1 MLNSLLAKLVLS
13 QPIASEE
20 EEEPLGNMMSPSSS
34 LNDNAIR
41 HRNPHSHLPSTALNI
56 GGEDATTLNGSPRLH
71 HHYHRRVSSR
81 GNQKIYM
88 VLCGGVAVFFLCVM
102 GLWSSSSHNKDFDLD
117 VDSPKYSHHR
127 QRHNRYN
134 NQYSKGDFTPSAKP
148 IKNNSHNR
156 LAAKDEVNMQGR
168 KYETNKRNNR
178 NRFHEL
184 PIIRKKKNSV
194 TDDDGVF
201 DNNGAPS
208 LSNNG
213 SKPRTLY
220 VQLEPIQKQSSNDD
234 SEEEEETTISNRYK
248 HNKAFR
254 LTKVKPLSKAPY
266 DTDEF
271 NHSER
276 VVSPYPDDD
285 YYFQNIEKI
294 RKQSKKYNHAM
305 RDSADEECRFK
316 YDWQEGAFPN
326 CNVIHEFEL
335 GQTSRMLG
343 RMARKRLRLRE
354 GDGNDLVKYLSHG
367 YWRDVW
373 VLSHRNAPDETHEKE
388 REELTVLKTLR
399 YEHDFTDRNYDR
411 HRKDALASERLSGSP
426 YVVDIFAFCQ
436 NTAVFEYGKGGDID
450 GKLWPYDEEEEEHYI
465 AELSSWEKLD
475 MSYQVACGIADMHG
489 VEEDGIASIAHTDIT
504 PSQFI
509 YINGKWKLN
518 DFNRCRFMR
527 EHTKDKS
534 VCGFEV
540 GSNPG
545 KFRAP
550 EEYAY
555 EIETEKIDVYSM
567 GNVFYAILS
576 GLMPFEGMKTE
587 KANKQVMEG
596 KRPKIPSEV
605 KESEDIA
612 IQAILAATKK
622 CWEQDPM
629 ERPPASEIRDEL
641 KSVMERIKKENV
653 TKTKTQSAEDQ
664 LPNDR

>member
-1 MLNSLLAKLVLS
+1 
-13 QPIASEE
+13 
-20 EEEPLGNMMSPSSS
+20 MMSPSSS
-34 LNDNAIR
+34 LSDNAIR
-41 HRNPHSHLPSTALNI
+41 HRNPHSHQPSTALNI
-56 GGEDATTLNGSPRLH
+56 GVVEDTTPLSGNGSNKLH
-71 HHYHRRVSSR
+71 RHYPHRRVSSSR
-81 GNQKIYM
+81 GNKNVYM
-88 VLCGGVAVFFLCVM
+88 VLCGGVVVFFLCVM
-102 GLWSSSSHNKDFDLD
+102 GLWSSSSHKEFDVD

-127 QRHNRYN
+127 PHNNRHNK
-134 NQYSKGDFTPSAKP
+134 QYSKGDFIPSAKP
-148 IKNNSHNR
+148 SKNNSHSR
-156 LAAKDEVNMQGR
+156 LAANDEVHMQGR
-168 KYETNKRNNR
+168 KYETNKRNYR
-178 NRFHEL
+178 NRFHEF
-184 PIIRKKKNSV
+184 PIIRNKKNSV
-194 TDDDGVF
+194 NDDDEF
-201 DNNGAPS
+201 YKDAPS
-208 LSNNG
+208 PSNSG
-213 SKPRTLY
+213 SKPRAIY
-220 VQLEPIQKQSSNDD
+220 VQLDPIEKQSSNDD
-234 SEEEEETTISNRYK
+234 SREEEATISNRYK

-294 RKQSKKYNHAM
+294 RKQSKKYSHAM
-305 RDSADEECRFK
+305 RDSADEECQFK

-335 GQTSRMLG
+335 GQTNRMLG

-373 VLSHRNAPDETHEKE
+373 VLSHRNAPDQSHARET
-388 REELTVLKTLR
+388 EELTVLKTLR

-450 GKLWPYDEEEEEHYI
+450 GKLWPYDEEEEEHYV

-475 MSYQVACGIADMHG
+475 MSYQVACGIADMHD

-509 YINGKWKLN
+509 YIDGKWKLN

-527 EHTKDKS
+527 EKKEDKS

-567 GNVFYAILS
+567 GNIFYAILS
-576 GLMPFEGMKTE
+576 GLMPFEGIKAE

-622 CWEQDPM
+622 CWIQDPM

-641 KSVMERIKKENV
+641 KSVMERIKKENT
-653 TKTKTQSAEDQ
+653 TKTTESAAD
-664 LPNDR
+664 